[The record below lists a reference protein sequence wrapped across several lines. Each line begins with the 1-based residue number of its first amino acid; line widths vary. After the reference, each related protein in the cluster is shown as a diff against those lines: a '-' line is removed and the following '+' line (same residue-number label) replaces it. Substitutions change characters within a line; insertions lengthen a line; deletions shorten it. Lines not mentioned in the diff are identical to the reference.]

1 MKKLL
6 IGIIFLSYSFLGF
19 SQDSIVYLL
28 PNPFSLPG
36 LHTSGEPKIYS
47 GDDLFEMINGGAD
60 IYLEY
65 GFVKTVSQNY
75 SGLNG
80 NTSLR
85 IEIYQM
91 TDPDAAYG
99 IFASSTMGQQI
110 VEQTGFYVVRGMGYG
125 MMVRGSYFIVAS
137 YANLPENLNGNIL
150 KRIAE
155 DFNSKITTYAVLPKL
170 QVSTPPPC
178 PDFKQSLYFRGPL
191 ALRSA
196 SYLDFKIPFE
206 FSEGIFYR
214 CDVYDYLLF
223 IPKSEKSKKELV
235 QETISNIL
243 KKNPAFVPHS
253 ETFGFSVKEN
263 DHLKYEVIPDNN
275 SIVLIKYF

>member
-1 MKKLL
+1 MKRYLL
-6 IGIIFLSYSFLGF
+6 ALFLFLFSLSGF
-19 SQDSIVYLL
+19 SQDTIVNLL
-28 PNPFSLPG
+28 PDPFSLTG
-36 LHTSGEPKIYS
+36 LQTAGEPKIYS
-47 GDDLFEMINGGAD
+47 GEDLFEMINGGAD

-155 DFNSKITTYAVLPKL
+155 DFNSKISTYAVLPKL
-170 QVSTPPPC
+170 QVSTRPPC
-178 PDFKQSLYFRGPL
+178 PDAKQSLYFRGPL
-191 ALRSA
+191 ALRSV
-196 SYLDFKIPFE
+196 SYIDFKIPFD
-206 FSEGIFYR
+206 FSEGIFS
-214 CDVYDYLLF
+214 CMEIIIQPPGL
-223 IPKSEKSKKELV
+223 SKTL
-235 QETISNIL
+235 
-243 KKNPAFVPHS
+243 
-253 ETFGFSVKEN
+253 
-263 DHLKYEVIPDNN
+263 
-275 SIVLIKYF
+275 